1 MAEERNVE
9 IINELRKNF
18 LSDKKFIQDKIVETE
33 VYIKECND
41 YIESLNK
48 KDDCDFNIFS
58 PRSASRVYK
67 DQISEKKLAIE
78 QYEFQ
83 LRDLYKQLG
92 SVSKKLDSLDE
103 LDTAV
108 TPSDISKK
116 DEVSFIKFQEDD
128 RKRIAADLHDGVLQN
143 LTLVMH
149 NLELTSKFIDYDAI
163 RAKLELETNRK
174 LVKETIEEIRNTIF
188 NLRPMQ
194 FEDFGFKKSVE
205 NLISEINSR
214 TSMSIEANIDNLDD
228 DIDKLYL
235 LTVFRVVQE
244 LVLNSIKHS
253 EGSLVDVFV
262 SRRPGDIYISVSD
275 DGKGFNPEAV
285 NSDNHFG
292 LKILNERVSIL
303 NGTVDFKSGVN
314 GTSVSVIIPIK

>member
-1 MAEERNVE
+1 MFLTNMT
-9 IINELRKNF
+9 IIE
-18 LSDKKFIQDKIVETE
+18 
-33 VYIKECND
+33 YIKKRR
-41 YIESLNK
+41 L
-48 KDDCDFNIFS
+48 
-58 PRSASRVYK
+58 
-67 DQISEKKLAIE
+67 
-78 QYEFQ
+78 
-83 LRDLYKQLG
+83 
-92 SVSKKLDSLDE
+92 SK
-103 LDTAV
+103 A
-108 TPSDISKK
+108 
-116 DEVSFIKFQEDD
+116 F
-128 RKRIAADLHDGVLQN
+128 
-143 LTLVMH
+143 
-149 NLELTSKFIDYDAI
+149 
-163 RAKLELETNRK
+163 
-174 LVKETIEEIRNTIF
+174 EEIRNTIF

-275 DGKGFNPEAV
+275 DGKGFDPEAV

>member
-275 DGKGFNPEAV
+275 DGKGFDPDAV

-303 NGTVDFKSGVN
+303 NGTVNFKSGAN